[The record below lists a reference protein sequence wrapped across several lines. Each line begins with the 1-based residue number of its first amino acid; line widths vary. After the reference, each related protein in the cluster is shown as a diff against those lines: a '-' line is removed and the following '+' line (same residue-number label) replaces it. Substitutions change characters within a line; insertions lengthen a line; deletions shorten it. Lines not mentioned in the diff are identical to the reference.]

1 MKIARKFTN
10 FTVALIL
17 ALSLGAGVAYA
28 LDSDWWNTP
37 YINGIMYTQCSGID
51 VNSSTKVAIASAWA
65 RPVNK
70 AAPTG
75 YVGTRAVLC
84 YSNGNAYASNGWYYT
99 KSSTALGKWVSSAY
113 RAMNC
118 RVGSIWCGWGQT
130 DHWYGNG
137 YTRYNT
143 WYTPNQRV

>member
-28 LDSDWWNTP
+28 LDSDW
-37 YINGIMYTQCSGID
+37 
-51 VNSSTKVAIASAWA
+51 
-65 RPVNK
+65 
-70 AAPTG
+70 
-75 YVGTRAVLC
+75 
-84 YSNGNAYASNGWYYT
+84 WYYT